1 MLNLFVFI
9 ILGYVMHVNLFVS
22 FLKNIQIKS
31 CGGGLCKCA
40 NERHRNDFIKYDAMM
55 IRKQSPDT
63 LRFLFGS
70 LAC

>member
-1 MLNLFVFI
+1 MLQMMWKFRFSSI
-9 ILGYVMHVNLFVS
+9 
-22 FLKNIQIKS
+22 KRDAKERTIKS

-70 LAC
+70 LAG